1 LTHLTFFEL
10 ANMPTD
16 EDPRVRLASERTL
29 LAWVRTGLAMMGLGF
44 IVARFGLLLTELRT
58 AESLPPQ
65 PTVGW
70 SLWIGIVLLVL
81 GIAVNLLAAWQYA
94 AMVRRIE
101 RGEPY
106 RPFRYPLA
114 IGVAGVLAV
123 LGLVMIA
130 YLFVQ
135 HQAVA
140 R

>member
-1 LTHLTFFEL
+1 
-10 ANMPTD
+10 MPTD
-16 EDPRVRLASERTL
+16 EDPRVRLAGERTL

-44 IVARFGLLLTELRT
+44 VVARFGLFLTELRT

-65 PTVGW
+65 STVGW

-94 AMVRRIE
+94 TFVRRIE

-106 RPFRYPLA
+106 QPFRYPLA
-114 IGVAGVLAV
+114 IGVASVLAV
-123 LGLVMIA
+123 LGLVMVA
-130 YLFVQ
+130 YLVLQ
-135 HQAVA
+135 HQGMS